1 MTQWGPADFGLSRGQ
16 PRLMS
21 TPEILPFEELVIER
35 SLAYGVQPRIEI
47 AEVEEAKRYIQ
58 QGVRHFCIGW
68 DRFIYKAGCSGSAR
82 ACAGWSRPSDMR
94 PGSPRRRLRARA

>member
-1 MTQWGPADFGLSRGQ
+1 
-16 PRLMS
+16 MS
-21 TPEILPFEELVIER
+21 TPEILPFER

-68 DRFIYKAGCSGSAR
+68 DRFIYKAGLLRIGE
-82 ACAGWSRPSDMR
+82 GM
-94 PGSPRRRLRARA
+94 RRLVDTL